1 MDKDYLILK
10 RASASRPSAEC
21 DVLPTA
27 LLSTACS
34 SYTRRRSERRRGGP
48 LAFGH
53 HEDRMPIHGYEAT
66 REAAPLGLVIHT
78 ASGQET
84 QRKKK

>member
-1 MDKDYLILK
+1 
-10 RASASRPSAEC
+10 
-21 DVLPTA
+21 
-27 LLSTACS
+27 
-34 SYTRRRSERRRGGP
+34 
-48 LAFGH
+48 
-53 HEDRMPIHGYEAT
+53 MPIHGYEAT

>member
-1 MDKDYLILK
+1 MERRRY
-10 RASASRPSAEC
+10 
-21 DVLPTA
+21 DVLATGVVIGRIFKA
-27 LLSTACS
+27 NG
-34 SYTRRRSERRRGGP
+34 RRSERRRGGP
-48 LAFGH
+48 LPLGTM
-53 HEDRMPIHGYEAT
+53 EDRMPIHGYEAT